1 MSWGHF
7 KTVNVSVT
15 IEIGIMEIS
24 KGSLEP
30 VRGSKLPAN
39 VGKDMTADEVCAL
52 PQENIQITINFFRGW
67 KTTYFFIVIPNLC
80 TLYLV
85 QMSHLL
91 FRNIKNSLANLFY
104 HCKDEEY
111 QYSLLEEFADS
122 VRQIYSFLRFA
133 SCIYV
138 RC

>member
-39 VGKDMTADEVCAL
+39 VGKDMTADEVCVL

-67 KTTYFFIVIPNLC
+67 KTTYFFIVIPNLF